1 MAPDFRAKPPAT
13 QSSVPY
19 EHIPTHT
26 LMGGLDE
33 PKKSYALCFTVVRRS
48 LTFVF
53 SRSFGH
59 WATLYFVAARPYGQL
74 GTSTF
79 IFSLKVAHRIS
90 ARIHFFGN
98 WVQFCRVFHIC
109 LVHLVIGRFVRGGVR
124 VTFGNRRSTLTVF
137 SAHRFLTSLAIIAIA
152 VSSGETLLV
161 SRHIDVRT
169 SRL

>member
-1 MAPDFRAKPPAT
+1 MSR
-13 QSSVPY
+13 
-19 EHIPTHT
+19 
-26 LMGGLDE
+26 LDG
-33 PKKSYALCFTVVRRS
+33 PKKCFILCFTVVRRS
-48 LTFVF
+48 LTLVF

-59 WATLYFVAARPYGQL
+59 WATLYFVALTPSGLL

-90 ARIHFFGN
+90 VRVRFFGN

-109 LVHLVIGRFVRGGVR
+109 LVHLVIGILVRSGVR
-124 VTFGNRRSTLTVF
+124 VTSGNRRSTLTVF
-137 SAHRFLTSLAIIAIA
+137 AAHRFYTESAIIAIA
-152 VSSGETLLV
+152 VSSAETLLV

>member
-1 MAPDFRAKPPAT
+1 MSR
-13 QSSVPY
+13 
-19 EHIPTHT
+19 
-26 LMGGLDE
+26 LDE
-33 PKKSYALCFTVVRRS
+33 PKKCNGLCFTVVRRS

-59 WATLYFVAARPYGQL
+59 WATLYFVALTPSGPL

-79 IFSLKVAHRIS
+79 IFLLKFAYWFLSRVR
-90 ARIHFFGN
+90 FFDN

-109 LVHLVIGRFVRGGVR
+109 LVHLVIGRLVRGGVR

-137 SAHRFLTSLAIIAIA
+137 SAHRFYTDSAIIAIA